1 MVSIKD
7 VDTGI
12 EFLQFILMHC
22 AEHVVVIFSLG
33 QCVVSVPGQCLRVME
48 SSVVLIRLSS
58 RVSCQLD

>member
-12 EFLQFILMHC
+12 DFILMHC
-22 AEHVVVIFSLG
+22 AEHVVVIFSLD

-48 SSVVLIRLSS
+48 SSVILIH
-58 RVSCQLD
+58 CYTAQ